1 MIQIKAK
8 GWTYIKS
15 VYNFVDC
22 SQPIIFQVFVQV
34 QKMNIAIDYQSENQ
48 HITEIILKMV
58 QVLSIFFKLTSY
70 FRFNEE
76 FGFLLKIVLKTLK
89 KMIMFLL
96 FFMMFTML
104 FSYMYFIMECEP
116 GRDTVLYEPPSDYP
130 GIPKFFAIFLMT
142 FRNSIGDLAPPDY
155 AYWILD
161 SE

>member
-1 MIQIKAK
+1 
-8 GWTYIKS
+8 
-15 VYNFVDC
+15 
-22 SQPIIFQVFVQV
+22 
-34 QKMNIAIDYQSENQ
+34 MNIAIDYQSENQ